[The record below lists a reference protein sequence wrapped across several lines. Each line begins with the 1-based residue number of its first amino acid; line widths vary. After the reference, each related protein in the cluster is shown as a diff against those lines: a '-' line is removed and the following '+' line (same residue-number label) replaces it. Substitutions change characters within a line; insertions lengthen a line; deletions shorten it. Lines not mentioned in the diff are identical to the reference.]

1 MPSCAMKEPP
11 HYHVWACRLWI
22 WVGIAY
28 NIGLSL
34 ILTYLVG
41 LSLTYLN
48 PPKARPTTEADEV
61 AMRNK
66 IHHEA
71 VRRSRTQRRIKVRP
85 RHVLCCMSP

>member
-1 MPSCAMKEPP
+1 M
-11 HYHVWACRLWI
+11 WI
-22 WVGIAY
+22 WWGVAY

-34 ILTYLVG
+34 ILTCLVG
-41 LSLTYLN
+41 VSLTYLH
-48 PPKARPTTEADEV
+48 PPKARPTTPADEV

-85 RHVLCCMSP
+85 RHALRYIGQSSSRVCSTPSCVGHC